1 MAAATLCPQ
10 MTAATEHNQKL
21 EKEWLKSSNR
31 VRYEG
36 DTLDRLAQQ
45 GPGAYSGAGG
55 AKPAESKD
63 EGYPSSPS
71 AMQLQ
76 VLEGET
82 SPEAKSSL
90 EAEAEAERKML
101 EAEAAMGEFR
111 LAHEAIGQ
119 LASSPAG
126 RDYLRRREAN
136 SVPTTAS
143 VEEESKDEDEEDED
157 NGLAQSLAVTTQ
169 ASSSARRSNQF

>member
-1 MAAATLCPQ
+1 MVAATASYRG
-10 MTAATEHNQKL
+10 TATVSSARATANVATVTIDACRF
-21 EKEWLKSSNR
+21 WSADAARFVWTS
-31 VRYEG
+31 G
-36 DTLDRLAQQ
+36 TLA
-45 GPGAYSGAGG
+45 
-55 AKPAESKD
+55 
-63 EGYPSSPS
+63 
-71 AMQLQ
+71 
-76 VLEGET
+76 T
-82 SPEAKSSL
+82 SSL

-101 EAEAAMGEFR
+101 EAEAAMGAFR

>member
-45 GPGAYSGAGG
+45 
-55 AKPAESKD
+55 
-63 EGYPSSPS
+63 
-71 AMQLQ
+71 
-76 VLEGET
+76 
-82 SPEAKSSL
+82 
-90 EAEAEAERKML
+90 EAEAERKML
-101 EAEAAMGEFR
+101 DAEAAMGEFR
-111 LAHEAIGQ
+111 LAHEAIGE